1 MARTGF
7 HFLHGRLQAKF
18 SIGPHPKTDFFVRKC
33 GREEW
38 TKFSRYHYLNNDL
51 ASACKC
57 YGLYDEQNKIVGFC
71 AVMPFPHPKVKNMR
85 RCSRLVILPDYQGI
99 GLGVK
104 FLTAVAELYKK
115 DGFDFR
121 IVTTLKNFS
130 KSLVNSGKFL
140 LKNCDVCR
148 PMGNTSTMG
157 KSWAQNLRKV
167 KTCSFKFVGGVN
179 D

>member
-7 HFLHGRLQAKF
+7 HLLHGRLQAKF

-38 TKFSRYHYLNNDL
+38 AKFSRYHYLNHDL
-51 ASACKC
+51 NHVCKC
-57 YGLYDEQNKIVGFC
+57 YGLFDDQEKIVGFC

-148 PMGNTSTMG
+148 PMGSTSTMG

-179 D
+179 G

>member
-1 MARTGF
+1 M
-7 HFLHGRLQAKF
+7 
-18 SIGPHPKTDFFVRKC
+18 
-33 GREEW
+33 
-38 TKFSRYHYLNNDL
+38 
-51 ASACKC
+51 
-57 YGLYDEQNKIVGFC
+57 
-71 AVMPFPHPKVKNMR
+71 MPFPHPKVHNMR

-104 FLTAVAELYKK
+104 FLTVVAELYKK
-115 DGFDFR
+115 EGYDFR

-130 KSLVNSGKFL
+130 KSLINSGKFL

-167 KTCSFKFVGGVN
+167 KTCSFKFVGGAN
-179 D
+179 G